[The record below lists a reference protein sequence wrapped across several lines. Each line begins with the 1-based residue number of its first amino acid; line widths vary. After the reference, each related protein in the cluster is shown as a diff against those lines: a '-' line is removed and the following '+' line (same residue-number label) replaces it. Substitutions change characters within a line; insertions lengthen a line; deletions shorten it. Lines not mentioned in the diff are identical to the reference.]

1 MDIRIKALLG
11 AALIY
16 AIAAAPVLACGGFG
30 GAIKLF

>member
-16 AIAAAPVLACGGFG
+16 AIAVTPAFAFGLVL
-30 GAIKLF
+30 

>member
-16 AIAAAPVLACGGFG
+16 AIAVVPALAFPVLFR
-30 GAIKLF
+30 K